1 MAPTDQCINLGN
13 SAKGYRQ
20 TLRGGRYYFVHR
32 LLCALTYNLS
42 YDDDTW
48 QARHT
53 CDNKCCI
60 RVEHIIP
67 GTRLDNA
74 RDAVERGQQVHG
86 ERHGRTKLS
95 SAQVASIR
103 TDTRRVQIIAEEYG
117 VTPAAIY
124 HVKSGRNHS
133 KT

>member
-1 MAPTDQCINLGN
+1 MPPTDQCINLGN

-20 TLRGGRYYFVHR
+20 TLRGGRYYLVHR
-32 LLCALTYNLS
+32 LLCALTHNLS

-53 CDNKCCI
+53 CDNKSCI

-74 RDAVERGQQVHG
+74 RDAVERGQQPRG
-86 ERHGRTKLS
+86 ERHGRARLTDE
-95 SAQVASIR
+95 QVEAIR
-103 TDTRRVQIIAEEYG
+103 VDTRTQQAIADDYG
-117 VTPAAIY
+117 INRSMVSHI
-124 HVKSGRNHS
+124 KKGIRRG
-133 KT
+133 K